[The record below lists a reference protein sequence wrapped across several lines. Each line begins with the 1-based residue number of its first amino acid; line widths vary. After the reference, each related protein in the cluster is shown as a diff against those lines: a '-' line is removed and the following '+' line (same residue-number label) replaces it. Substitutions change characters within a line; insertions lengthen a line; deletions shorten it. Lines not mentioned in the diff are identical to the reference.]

1 MKKMLVVYY
10 SWSNGNT
17 ERVARMLAEAAGAD
31 ICRIETKDPYPED
44 YDETVALAKRQV
56 EAGFE
61 PELEPLEEDLGSYDA
76 VAVGSP
82 LWWYTMAPAVRS
94 FLVGQSWEG
103 KTVIPFVTDA
113 GWPGTALGDMESL
126 AEPAKIL
133 EPLEVR
139 FDSGGG
145 SRMVTSPKDVEAWVR
160 RVSEKLA

>member
-10 SWSNGNT
+10 GWSNGNT
-17 ERVARMLAEAAGAD
+17 ERVAEMLADAAGAD

-61 PELEPLEEDLGSYDA
+61 PELKPLGEDLASYDA

-94 FLVGQSWEG
+94 FLAGQSWEG

-113 GWPGTALGDMESL
+113 GWLGRLSAIWNL
-126 AEPAKIL
+126 WQSQ
-133 EPLEVR
+133 R
-139 FDSGGG
+139 RSW
-145 SRMVTSPKDVEAWVR
+145 SRSRCASIQAAARAW
-160 RVSEKLA
+160 